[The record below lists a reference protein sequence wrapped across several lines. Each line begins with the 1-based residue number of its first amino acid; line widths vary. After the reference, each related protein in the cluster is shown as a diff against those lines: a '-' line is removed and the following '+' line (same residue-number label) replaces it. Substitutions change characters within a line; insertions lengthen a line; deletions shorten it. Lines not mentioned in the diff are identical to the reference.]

1 MSGVEAAGLVLGA
14 LPLMIS
20 ALEHYRA
27 TASVLKGWWR
37 VKADYRKC
45 MHDLTY
51 YKDEFQTNLQELLLP
66 MIADDQELKIL
77 LEDPGGPSWED
88 PELNETLRKR
98 IPSRYNS
105 YVNTIHMLIDVVKG
119 LDEALG
125 TKLPCF
131 TKRVTEDSV
140 SRPSKLTPINFA
152 SDVLSLENVQFQ
164 TQRIKQAISKSKREE
179 LFKGFGKYNERLAS
193 ILGASDRIS
202 SLTQTRS
209 SRSITVDKGL
219 WKLWNHGSTLYKLL
233 VAAWSCQ
240 CRPLHQANLL
250 LQHRSSSTVT
260 FQVVFWF
267 IPQLASR
274 PPPWTWQAT
283 SISLV
288 EELGPIDVNTLSAP
302 LALRNSNTRP
312 SSAAIHTPA
321 NPRKRPATTALQH
334 EELKSS
340 RRSLLSHLKPGYL
353 KSSMKRDTIIISPKE
368 NQPRANTKVSFKTQ
382 PASPQS
388 LQQPLIAEITNLCE
402 RIACYSPDLSQYGSL
417 SRGANQ
423 YLVQP
428 LTKADSD
435 LPRKITLESLL
446 SGKSGYR
453 FERKERLHTALIL
466 ASSYMQLYPTPWLKS
481 KWTKKDI
488 FFFCSGSLENI
499 CTNQPY
505 ISRDFLGTV
514 PHAEADNSTDLSIAT
529 TVAFQDSIR
538 NLGIMLLEL
547 CFGIAIEENDDWKS
561 IASNVAKLDEQ
572 MLQFV
577 NYSAATN
584 WCSQVCG
591 ESGPE
596 YLGAVRWC
604 LHYVAN
610 GSSDEKA
617 DTWREDMFVKVVEP
631 LKVCHGHLCITS
643 LGR

>member
-27 TASVLKGWWR
+27 TAEVLNGWRWIN
-37 VKADYRKC
+37 ADYRKC
-45 MHDLTY
+45 RHELIY
-51 YKDEFQTNLQELLLP
+51 CNDEFQTNLQELLLP
-66 MIADDQELKIL
+66 MIADDEKLKIL

-88 PELNETLRKR
+88 PELNETLKKR

-105 YVNTIHMLIDVVKG
+105 YVDTIHMLLDVVKG
-119 LDEALG
+119 LEEALG
-125 TKLPCF
+125 MKLLYF

-140 SRPSKLTPINFA
+140 SRPSKLTLANFA
-152 SDVLSLENVQFQ
+152 NAALSRENIQYQ
-164 TQRIKQAISKSKREE
+164 TQRIRHATSKSKREE
-179 LFKGFGKYNERLAS
+179 LFNDFETYNKRLAN

-209 SRSITVDKGL
+209 SRSIAVDKGL

-240 CRPLHQANLL
+240 CRPFHQANLL

-267 IPQLASR
+267 TPQLTSR
-274 PPPWTWQAT
+274 PLPWTWQAT
-283 SISLV
+283 NISLV
-288 EELGPIDVNTLSAP
+288 EKPAIIDVNAL
-302 LALRNSNTRP
+302 LALRNNNIGLRSP
-312 SSAAIHTPA
+312 AIHTPA
-321 NPRKRPATTALQH
+321 NSRERPPSTALQNGDP
-334 EELKSS
+334 KSS
-340 RRSLLSHLKPGYL
+340 RRSLPSRWKHTLL
-353 KSSMKRDTIIISPKE
+353 KSSMKRETTVTSPEE
-368 NQPRANTKVSFKTQ
+368 NRPIANTKVTFETQ
-382 PASPQS
+382 SAPSQS
-388 LQQPLIAEITNLCE
+388 LQKPSTAEITNLCE

-417 SRGANQ
+417 SGEVNQ
-423 YLVQP
+423 YLVRP

-435 LPRKITLESLL
+435 LPRKVTLESLL

-488 FFFCSGSLENI
+488 FFFYSGGLENI
-499 CTNQPY
+499 CTYQPY
-505 ISRDFLGTV
+505 ISQDLSGTV
-514 PHAEADNSTDLSIAT
+514 PHAEADSSTDLSAAT
-529 TVAFQDSIR
+529 TDAFKVSIE

-547 CFGIAIEENDDWKS
+547 CFGKVIEENDDWKK
-561 IASNVAKLDEQ
+561 IASNVAKLDEK
-572 MLQFV
+572 MLRFV
-577 NYSAATN
+577 NYSAARD
-584 WCSQVCG
+584 WYSQVLG

-617 DTWREDMFVKVVEP
+617 DTWREDMFVEVVEP

-643 LGR
+643 SGR